1 MEKFYLK
8 RLNFEI
14 NFFWIVQ
21 TTLDEKITKTKVV
34 DLKLTTISLEIIYSL
49 KFIFEVLNFLKN

>member
-14 NFFWIVQ
+14 KFFWIVQ
-21 TTLDEKITKTKVV
+21 TTLDEKWPKP
-34 DLKLTTISLEIIYSL
+34 KL
-49 KFIFEVLNFLKN
+49 